1 MSKVFTR
8 VMELDEGS
16 LLVVDSLNLCFRWK
30 HSKSLDFADDFINV
44 VKSLQKSYKCSKV
57 LLLSDMGSST
67 YRKNI
72 YPEYKANR
80 AEKYAQQTEKEA
92 EEFRLFF
99 EEFERTMLLAA
110 EELPLLRFKGVEA
123 DDLAAYVVR
132 KAKDYNIYNI
142 WLISSD
148 KDWDLLVNEGVSRF
162 SYVTRKEVTHD
173 NWNMHYDCTLD
184 QYISIKCLMGDT
196 GDNIKGIEGIGPKRA
211 SDLVRQYDNALDIY
225 YMLPIPS
232 KYKYIQALNDSGE
245 TILTN
250 FLLMDLV
257 THCEEAIGEENCKI
271 VDKTLKELFSNE

>member
-16 LLVVDSLNLCFRWK
+16 LLIVDSLNLCFRWK

-44 VKSLQKSYKCSKV
+44 VKSLQKSYKCAKV

-67 YRKNI
+67 YRKSI

-80 AEKYAQQTEKEA
+80 AEKYANQTEKEA

-99 EEFERTMLLAA
+99 EEFERTMQLA
-110 EELPLLRFKGVEA
+110 EIELPLLRFQGVEA
-123 DDLAAYVVR
+123 DDIAAYVV
-132 KAKDYNIYNI
+132 KVAKKHNIFNI

-148 KDWDLLVNEGVSRF
+148 KDWDLLINEYVSRF
-162 SYVTRKEVTHD
+162 SYVTRKEVTHA
-173 NWNMHYDCTLD
+173 NWNTHYDCTPD
-184 QYISIKCLMGDT
+184 QYISIKCLMGDS
-196 GDNIKGIEGIGPKRA
+196 GDNIKGIDGIGPKRA
-211 SDLVRQYDNALDIY
+211 SDLIKQYDNALDIY
-225 YMLPIPS
+225 YSLPIPS
-232 KYKYIQALNDSGE
+232 KYKYIQSLNNSGE

-257 THCEEAIGEENCKI
+257 THCEEAIGVDNCII
-271 VDKTLKELFSNE
+271 VNDKLKELFK

>member
-1 MSKVFTR
+1 MSKAFDR
-8 VMELDEGS
+8 ISEMDEGS

-30 HSKSLDFADDFINV
+30 HSKSVDFADDFINV

-67 YRKNI
+67 YRKAI

-80 AEKYAQQTEKEA
+80 AEKYANQTEKEA

-110 EELPLLRFKGVEA
+110 DELPLLRFQGVEA
-123 DDLAAYVVR
+123 DDLAAYVCK
-132 KAKDYNIYNI
+132 KAKEFNIYNI
-142 WLISSD
+142 WLVSSD
-148 KDWDLLVNEGVSRF
+148 KDWSLLVSPTTSQF
-162 SYVTRKEVTHD
+162 SYVTRKETTWA
-173 NWNMHYDCTLD
+173 NWHEHFDCEPD
-184 QYISIKCLMGDT
+184 QYISIKCLTGDS

-211 SDLVRQYDNALDIY
+211 ADLVKQYENALDIY

-232 KYKYIQALNDSGE
+232 KYKYIQSLNNSGE

-257 THCEEAIGEENCKI
+257 THCEEAVGIENCKK
-271 VDKTLKELFSNE
+271 VDKVLEELFQ